1 MTVFLILNILGMFE
15 FEVLNVY
22 STAKNLKL
30 SSSQNLTLKFYK
42 FKLHKIYIT
51 LIDFNTFQN

>member
-30 SSSQNLTLKFYK
+30 SSSQNLTLKFDK
-42 FKLHKIYIT
+42 FK
-51 LIDFNTFQN
+51 